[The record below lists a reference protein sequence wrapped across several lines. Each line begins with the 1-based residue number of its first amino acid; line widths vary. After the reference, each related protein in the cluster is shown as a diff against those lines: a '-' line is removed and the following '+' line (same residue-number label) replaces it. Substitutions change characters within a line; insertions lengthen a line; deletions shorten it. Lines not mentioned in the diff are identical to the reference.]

1 MRSTSFGASARK
13 AFPAEWLSPDDS
25 ANLVPVDIV
34 ITDIRR
40 LEYPLPPPINACMQP
55 HREAVTA
62 CVDIINHCINIIS
75 IKPRDMQDMPKNFP
89 LHRTN
94 P

>member
-13 AFPAEWLSPDDS
+13 AFPAEWLRPDHS
-25 ANLVPVDIV
+25 ADLVPVDIEV
-34 ITDIRR
+34 TDIRR
-40 LEYPLPPPINACMQP
+40 LKYPLDPPINARMQA

-62 CVDIINHCINIIS
+62 CVDIINRCINIIS
-75 IKPRDMQDMPKNFP
+75 IKPRDVQDRPEHFP